1 MNNVAKRA
9 HFEHSTKK
17 HVVLKTAMRVAFEN
31 AKVSIKDPLNSV
43 LVGTCMSSLR
53 TKYGV
58 NVVPDVAVKQ

>member
-1 MNNVAKRA
+1 MI
-9 HFEHSTKK
+9 SKK